1 MASEI
6 KANKI
11 SPATGTAFTIG
22 DSGDTFTLPSG
33 ATLAV
38 ASGATISN
46 AGTAS
51 GFADALVAFDANK
64 SGVSTGGISKA
75 TWTKIP
81 LDTANVDT
89 ESAFASNKFTVP
101 SGKGGKYF
109 LYGCFSGTEVAGWT
123 TALSA
128 AIYVNG
134 VSVADNGFNF
144 FQNSIIDQKLT
155 TATVSMIISLA
166 DADYVELYGY
176 IDTNGTTPIYYNNR
190 TRLTGHRL
198 GD

>member
-11 SPATGTAFTIG
+11 SPATGTALTIG
-22 DSGDTFTLPSG
+22 DSGDTFTVPSG

-46 AGTAS
+46 SGTAS

-64 SGVSTGGISKA
+64 SGSTTGISKA

-89 ESAFASNKFTVP
+89 DSAFASNKFTVP

-109 LYGCFSGTEVAGWT
+109 LYGNFSGTEVAGWT
-123 TALSA
+123 TALTV

-144 FQNSIIDQKLT
+144 YQNSIIDQKIT
-155 TATVSMIISLA
+155 TATVSMIIALA

-176 IDTNGTTPIYYNNR
+176 INTNGTTPIYYNGR
-190 TRLTGHRL
+190 ARLAGHRL
-198 GD
+198 GA